1 MKQFSKE
8 VEMANK
14 HMKKYLTFL
23 TTKEMQIK
31 RTSPQSEWLSS
42 RKQTTTNSGE
52 DARRKEPLH
61 ITGKNVT

>member
-1 MKQFSKE
+1 
-8 VEMANK
+8 
-14 HMKKYLTFL
+14 MKKYLTFL